1 MNLGRPDRRSAS
13 VDEDTQI
20 PVRTASPE
28 PQPESVEV
36 QPELAAAGE
45 DVEMWRDRALRLQA
59 EMENFRKR
67 QRRLAEEQ
75 ITEERERLLRRFLQV
90 ADELERA
97 LSASRAD
104 AASLRQGVELTHRT
118 LIQLLEQEGVE
129 QILAYGQPFDPE
141 WHEAVGATPQHEPG
155 IQPQTV
161 VEVQRPGY
169 RLDGRLLRPA
179 RVLIS
184 A

>member
-1 MNLGRPDRRSAS
+1 MNLGRPDRRSVS

-20 PVRTASPE
+20 PVRTASYE
-28 PQPESVEV
+28 SQPESVEV
-36 QPELAAAGE
+36 QPESAA
-45 DVEMWRDRALRLQA
+45 VEEGVEVWRDRALRLQA
-59 EMENFRKR
+59 EMENYRKR
-67 QRRLAEEQ
+67 QRRLAEER
-75 ITEERERLLRRFLQV
+75 IAEERERLLRRFLQV

-97 LSASRAD
+97 LRASRVD
-104 AASLRQGVELTHRT
+104 ANSLRQGVKLTHRS
-118 LIQLLEQEGVE
+118 LMQLLEQEGVE

-141 WHEAVGATPQHEPG
+141 WHEAVGTAPKQKPG
-155 IQPQTV
+155 VQPQTV
-161 VEVQRPGY
+161 VEVLRPGY

>member
-1 MNLGRPDRRSAS
+1 MNPGRSDGRS

-20 PVRTASPE
+20 PVRTASPRS
-28 PQPESVEV
+28 QPGPAEV
-36 QPELAAAGE
+36 QPELASADEG
-45 DVEMWRDRALRLQA
+45 VEVWRDRALRLQA
-59 EMENFRKR
+59 EMENYRKR
-67 QRRLAEEQ
+67 QRRLAEER
-75 ITEERERLLRRFLQV
+75 IVEEQERLLRRFLQV

-97 LSASRAD
+97 LSVSRGD
-104 AASLRQGVELTHRT
+104 ATSLREGVELTHRT
-118 LIQLLEQEGVE
+118 LMQHLEQEGVKRI
-129 QILAYGQPFDPE
+129 QTQGQPFDPE
-141 WHEAVGATPQHEPG
+141 WHEAVGATLQHEPG
-155 IQPQTV
+155 IQPQMV